1 MSKGNILIALGAVVV
16 IICFFLPWVSIP
28 AANLKFTG
36 QELAAGPKV
45 LGVQVQAAKPA
56 LWVTFACAIGC
67 LVVVAGAFIG
77 VLKSKLGSVVAILLA
92 VVGLVLMLVSLTGGP
107 AGTKMLFWLIVTIV
121 AEVVILAGAGW
132 NLLEKS
138 A

>member
-28 AANLKFTG
+28 AANLDVAGQKLATG
-36 QELAAGPKV
+36 FNLGPQAV
-45 LGVQVQAAKPA
+45 AAKSG
-56 LWVTFACAIGC
+56 LWVTFACAIAC
-67 LVVVAGAFIG
+67 LLVVAAAFMKM
-77 VLKSKLGSVVAILLA
+77 LKTKLGSWVAILLA
-92 VVGLVLMLVSLTGGP
+92 ILGLVLMLVSLRGGG
-107 AGTKMLFWLIVTIV
+107 AGTEKQIWLYVTII